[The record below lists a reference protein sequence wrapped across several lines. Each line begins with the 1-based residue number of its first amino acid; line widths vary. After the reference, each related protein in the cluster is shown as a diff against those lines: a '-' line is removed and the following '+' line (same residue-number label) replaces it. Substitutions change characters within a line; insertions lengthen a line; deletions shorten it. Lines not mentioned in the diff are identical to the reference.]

1 MIESPLIALFFLL
14 CANFVT
20 GLSAAISRMGKFQ
33 AEFTVAENGHYF
45 FPIRFLF
52 VKKNRELLSFALPLL
67 KYTLVVGYATFAF
80 SFLFSLMP
88 GTQTIGT
95 LLWET
100 AVVLLCFI
108 VSDLIFQGLSLF
120 RPKAFFKISVQIV
133 APLLFLFWPIAS
145 LFYRILK
152 RGFPAQET
160 KEITSLRMRDKIL
173 EVLQDPEFAPF
184 LDAHEQRLILSL
196 VSFKERNAREIMVPR
211 IDMFCLPAETTI
223 RETAKK
229 FLSEGYSRIP
239 VYEENIDNIVG
250 VVYYKDVLNH
260 YLKSIEE
267 KEPAH
272 ELNKPI
278 INLVKSIVYTPET
291 KRISTLLQEFRNKQ
305 IHMAIV
311 VDEYGGTE
319 GIVTIEDIL
328 EELVGEIADEYDR
341 EEEPLFTMLP
351 TGGWIIDAKMGII
364 DIEEELGIK
373 IPPGPEYDTLGGYI
387 FHKAGTI
394 PSKGWRLHHDE
405 FEIEVLSSNERSI
418 DKVKITPKKSS
429 S

>member
-1 MIESPLIALFFLL
+1 MSVAIA
-14 CANFVT
+14 
-20 GLSAAISRMGKFQ
+20 RMGKFQ
-33 AEFTVAENGHYF
+33 AEFTIAENGRAFH
-45 FPIRFLF
+45 PLRFLF
-52 VKKNRELLSFALPLL
+52 LKKNRDLLSFALPLL
-67 KYTLVVGYATFAF
+67 KYTLLIGYAAFAL
-80 SFLFSLMP
+80 SFLP
-88 GTQTIGT
+88 TQQISWP
-95 LLWET
+95 LLWEIV
-100 AVVLLCFI
+100 AILLCFV
-108 VSDLIFQGLSLF
+108 VSDLIFHGLSLF
-120 RPKAFFKISVQIV
+120 RPKAFFKIAAPIV
-133 APLLFLFWPIAS
+133 SPLLFIFWPIAS
-145 LFYRILK
+145 FFYRILK
-152 RGFPAQET
+152 QIFPAQET

-184 LDAHEQRLILSL
+184 LDAHDQKLILSL
-196 VSFKERNAREIMVPR
+196 VSFKERIAREVMVPR

-223 RETAKK
+223 RETVKK

-239 VYEENIDNIVG
+239 VYVENIDHIVG
-250 VVYYKDVLNH
+250 VVYYKDALNH
-260 YLKSIEE
+260 YLRCVEE
-267 KEPAH
+267 KQPPH
-272 ELNKPI
+272 ELNKPVL
-278 INLVKSIVYTPET
+278 NLVKAIVYTPET
-291 KRISTLLQEFRNKQ
+291 KRISTLLQEFRSKQ

-341 EEEPLFTMLP
+341 EEEALFTMLP
-351 TGGWIIDAKMGII
+351 TGDWIVDAKMGII

-418 DKVKITPKKSS
+418 DKVRINSKKTGL
-429 S
+429 